1 MLQLCFLFV
10 MFAFATENDYWV
22 TDGLM
27 EQTNSDM
34 LSHLKSWNLSKC
46 KGIGGSPEPNLKND
60 Y

>member
-27 EQTNSDM
+27 EQTNSR
-34 LSHLKSWNLSKC
+34 HAITSK
-46 KGIGGSPEPNLKND
+46 KLEFVQM
-60 Y
+60 